1 LAYKFFCIAEL
12 LHEAACALPLALE
25 VAPEL
30 LLLEMLEQA
39 ASPALAVKAVIAAT
53 AATAICRI
61 PVLPIPILSI
71 VLVGFC
77 RGQHTPRPV
86 ITFYTERAYLVPSSE
101 RTVVR

>member
-12 LHEAACALPLALE
+12 LQEAACALPLALE

-77 RGQHTPRPV
+77 RSQHTPRPV